1 MYGWGGEVHRVN
13 KLPSFR
19 VKQALSSPNFKG
31 GGCTLLP
38 PPLCLKQNEN
48 KKKYKNNVL
57 YPAHVSPPSPRA
69 RDINT
74 VENARDITRAVKSIN
89 IL

>member
-1 MYGWGGEVHRVN
+1 VQD
-13 KLPSFR
+13 F
-19 VKQALSSPNFKG
+19 A
-31 GGCTLLP
+31 P
-38 PPLCLKQNEN
+38 PPQHYLKQHEN
-48 KKKYKNNVL
+48 KKYKKNNVF